1 MLKLKNIFKSKEYKR
16 ILENMISLTGLQFA
30 SYILPLITLPYLTL
44 VLGPEKFGLTQYAI
58 SLITYF
64 QFFTDYGFNLSAT
77 RELAICRDDNQKI
90 SQIFSSVMFI
100 KLCLCILSFIILLLI
115 VMFIPKFNEDS
126 YVYILTFGM
135 VIGYMLFPTW
145 LFQGLEYMRY
155 TSILN
160 IIGKIV
166 FTVLIFIFIHDTT
179 DYMLV
184 PLINSLGYIL
194 VGILGIYIAL
204 TKFNIKITIPSIR
217 DIKYHLREGWYV
229 FISTIAINMYT
240 TTNTFLLGLLTNNT
254 LVGYYSIAEKIILA
268 VNGLLNPISQAL
280 YPFISRTVKTDD
292 KTRSIEFIRKITK
305 IMTLV
310 GIVLSAGLFI
320 FAKPIILLL
329 FGQSYVNS
337 VIILQIISIVPL
349 AVSLSTVFGVE
360 TMLTFNYKKAFT
372 SIVMIGG
379 IIDIV
384 LGIILITLMK
394 EIEKLPNRDKEI
406 MKLRYGLFGE
416 KEITQKELAKKL
428 NISQSYISRIEKKVI
443 KKIKDV
449 IKI

>member
-292 KTRSIEFIRKITK
+292 KTRSIDFIRKITK

-394 EIEKLPNRDKEI
+394 EIGIAISFATTEI
-406 MKLRYGLFGE
+406 F
-416 KEITQKELAKKL
+416 ITIAMFIFLQRKG
-428 NISQSYISRIEKKVI
+428 
-443 KKIKDV
+443 
-449 IKI
+449 IKIINRNHTKLS

>member
-204 TKFNIKITIPSIR
+204 TKFNIKITIPSVR

-394 EIEKLPNRDKEI
+394 EIGIAISFATTEI
-406 MKLRYGLFGE
+406 F
-416 KEITQKELAKKL
+416 ITIAMFIFLQRKG
-428 NISQSYISRIEKKVI
+428 
-443 KKIKDV
+443 
-449 IKI
+449 IKIINRNHTKLS

>member
-100 KLCLCILSFIILLLI
+100 KLCLCILSFIILILI

-320 FAKPIILLL
+320 FAKPLILLL

-394 EIEKLPNRDKEI
+394 EIGIAISFATTEI
-406 MKLRYGLFGE
+406 F
-416 KEITQKELAKKL
+416 ITIAMFIFLQRKG
-428 NISQSYISRIEKKVI
+428 
-443 KKIKDV
+443 
-449 IKI
+449 IKIINRNHTKLS

>member
-77 RELAICRDDNQKI
+77 RELAIFRDDNQKI

-204 TKFNIKITIPSIR
+204 TKFNIKLTLPSIR
-217 DIKYHLREGWYV
+217 DIKYHLKEGWYV

-329 FGQSYVNS
+329 FGQSYANS

-394 EIEKLPNRDKEI
+394 EIGIAISFATTEI
-406 MKLRYGLFGE
+406 F
-416 KEITQKELAKKL
+416 ITIAMFIFLQRKG
-428 NISQSYISRIEKKVI
+428 
-443 KKIKDV
+443 
-449 IKI
+449 IKIINRNHTKLS

>member
-329 FGQSYVNS
+329 FGQSYTNS

-394 EIEKLPNRDKEI
+394 EIGIAISFATTEI
-406 MKLRYGLFGE
+406 F
-416 KEITQKELAKKL
+416 ITIAMFIFLQRKG
-428 NISQSYISRIEKKVI
+428 
-443 KKIKDV
+443 
-449 IKI
+449 IKIINRNHTKLS

>member
-254 LVGYYSIAEKIILA
+254 LVGYYSIAEKIILT

-394 EIEKLPNRDKEI
+394 EIGIAISFATTEI
-406 MKLRYGLFGE
+406 F
-416 KEITQKELAKKL
+416 ITIAMFIFLQRKG
-428 NISQSYISRIEKKVI
+428 
-443 KKIKDV
+443 
-449 IKI
+449 IKIINRNHTKLS

>member
-100 KLCLCILSFIILLLI
+100 KLCLCILSFIILLII

-394 EIEKLPNRDKEI
+394 EIGIAISFATTEI
-406 MKLRYGLFGE
+406 F
-416 KEITQKELAKKL
+416 ITIAMFIFLQRKG
-428 NISQSYISRIEKKVI
+428 
-443 KKIKDV
+443 
-449 IKI
+449 IKIINRNHTKLS

>member
-360 TMLTFNYKKAFT
+360 TMLTFNYKAFT

-394 EIEKLPNRDKEI
+394 EIGIAISFATTEI
-406 MKLRYGLFGE
+406 F
-416 KEITQKELAKKL
+416 ITIAMFIFLQRKG
-428 NISQSYISRIEKKVI
+428 
-443 KKIKDV
+443 
-449 IKI
+449 IKIINRNHTKLS

>member
-100 KLCLCILSFIILLLI
+100 KMCLCILSFIILLLI
-115 VMFIPKFNEDS
+115 VMFIPKFSEDS

-166 FTVLIFIFIHDTT
+166 FTVLIFIFIHNTT

-329 FGQSYVNS
+329 FGQSYTNS

-394 EIEKLPNRDKEI
+394 EIGIAISFATTEI
-406 MKLRYGLFGE
+406 F
-416 KEITQKELAKKL
+416 ITIAMFIFLQRKG
-428 NISQSYISRIEKKVI
+428 
-443 KKIKDV
+443 
-449 IKI
+449 IKIINRNHTKLS

>member
-240 TTNTFLLGLLTNNT
+240 TTNTFLLGLFTNNT

-394 EIEKLPNRDKEI
+394 EIGIAISFATTEI
-406 MKLRYGLFGE
+406 F
-416 KEITQKELAKKL
+416 ITIAMFIFLQRKG
-428 NISQSYISRIEKKVI
+428 
-443 KKIKDV
+443 
-449 IKI
+449 IKIINRNHTKLS

>member
-254 LVGYYSIAEKIILA
+254 FVGYYSIAEKIILA

-280 YPFISRTVKTDD
+280 YPFISRTVKTYD

-394 EIEKLPNRDKEI
+394 EIGIAISFATTEI
-406 MKLRYGLFGE
+406 F
-416 KEITQKELAKKL
+416 ITIAMFIFLQRKG
-428 NISQSYISRIEKKVI
+428 
-443 KKIKDV
+443 
-449 IKI
+449 IKIINRNHTKLS

>member
-268 VNGLLNPISQAL
+268 VNI
-280 YPFISRTVKTDD
+280 
-292 KTRSIEFIRKITK
+292 
-305 IMTLV
+305 
-310 GIVLSAGLFI
+310 
-320 FAKPIILLL
+320 
-329 FGQSYVNS
+329 
-337 VIILQIISIVPL
+337 
-349 AVSLSTVFGVE
+349 
-360 TMLTFNYKKAFT
+360 T
-372 SIVMIGG
+372 SIIP
-379 IIDIV
+379 
-384 LGIILITLMK
+384 LHK
-394 EIEKLPNRDKEI
+394 
-406 MKLRYGLFGE
+406 
-416 KEITQKELAKKL
+416 
-428 NISQSYISRIEKKVI
+428 SYS
-443 KKIKDV
+443 
-449 IKI
+449 

>member
-77 RELAICRDDNQKI
+77 RELAIFRDDNQKI

-394 EIEKLPNRDKEI
+394 EIGIAISFATTEI
-406 MKLRYGLFGE
+406 F
-416 KEITQKELAKKL
+416 ITIAMFIFLQRKG
-428 NISQSYISRIEKKVI
+428 
-443 KKIKDV
+443 
-449 IKI
+449 IKIINRNHTKLS

>member
-280 YPFISRTVKTDD
+280 YPFLSRTVKTDD

-394 EIEKLPNRDKEI
+394 EIGIAISFATTEI
-406 MKLRYGLFGE
+406 F
-416 KEITQKELAKKL
+416 ITIAMFIFLQRKG
-428 NISQSYISRIEKKVI
+428 
-443 KKIKDV
+443 
-449 IKI
+449 IKIINRNHTKLS

>member
-77 RELAICRDDNQKI
+77 RELAIGRDDNQKI

-394 EIEKLPNRDKEI
+394 EIGIAISFATTEI
-406 MKLRYGLFGE
+406 F
-416 KEITQKELAKKL
+416 ITIAMFIFLQRKG
-428 NISQSYISRIEKKVI
+428 
-443 KKIKDV
+443 
-449 IKI
+449 IKIINRNHTKLS

>member
-1 MLKLKNIFKSKEYKR
+1 
-16 ILENMISLTGLQFA
+16 MISLTGLQFA

-77 RELAICRDDNQKI
+77 RDLAICRDDNQKI

-135 VIGYMLFPTW
+135 VIGYMLFSTW

-394 EIEKLPNRDKEI
+394 EIGIAISFATTEI
-406 MKLRYGLFGE
+406 F
-416 KEITQKELAKKL
+416 ITIAMFIFLQRKG
-428 NISQSYISRIEKKVI
+428 
-443 KKIKDV
+443 
-449 IKI
+449 IKIINRNHTKLS

>member
-100 KLCLCILSFIILLLI
+100 KMCLCILSFIILLLI
-115 VMFIPKFNEDS
+115 VMFIPKFSEDS

-329 FGQSYVNS
+329 FGQSYANS
-337 VIILQIISIVPL
+337 VIILQIISIVPF

-394 EIEKLPNRDKEI
+394 EIGIAISFATTEI
-406 MKLRYGLFGE
+406 F
-416 KEITQKELAKKL
+416 ITIAMFIFLQRKG
-428 NISQSYISRIEKKVI
+428 
-443 KKIKDV
+443 
-449 IKI
+449 IKIINRNHTKLS

>member
-329 FGQSYVNS
+329 FGQSYTNS

-394 EIEKLPNRDKEI
+394 EIGIAISFATTEI
-406 MKLRYGLFGE
+406 F
-416 KEITQKELAKKL
+416 ITIAMFIFLQRKG
-428 NISQSYISRIEKKVI
+428 
-443 KKIKDV
+443 
-449 IKI
+449 IKIINKNHTKLS

>member
-100 KLCLCILSFIILLLI
+100 KMCLCILSFIILLLI
-115 VMFIPKFNEDS
+115 VMFIPKFSEDS

-329 FGQSYVNS
+329 FGQSYANS

-394 EIEKLPNRDKEI
+394 EIGIAISFATTEI
-406 MKLRYGLFGE
+406 F
-416 KEITQKELAKKL
+416 ITIAMFIFLQRKG
-428 NISQSYISRIEKKVI
+428 
-443 KKIKDV
+443 
-449 IKI
+449 IKIINRNHTKLS

>member
-77 RELAICRDDNQKI
+77 RELAICRDDNQNI

-394 EIEKLPNRDKEI
+394 EIGIAISFATTEI
-406 MKLRYGLFGE
+406 F
-416 KEITQKELAKKL
+416 ITIAMFIFLQRKG
-428 NISQSYISRIEKKVI
+428 
-443 KKIKDV
+443 
-449 IKI
+449 IKIINRNHTKLS

>member
-100 KLCLCILSFIILLLI
+100 KMCLCILSFIILLLI
-115 VMFIPKFNEDS
+115 VMFIPKFSEDS

-329 FGQSYVNS
+329 FGQSYANS

-384 LGIILITLMK
+384 LGIILIILMK
-394 EIEKLPNRDKEI
+394 EIGIAISFATTEI
-406 MKLRYGLFGE
+406 F
-416 KEITQKELAKKL
+416 ITIAMFIFLQRKG
-428 NISQSYISRIEKKVI
+428 
-443 KKIKDV
+443 
-449 IKI
+449 IKIINRNHTKLS

>member
-1 MLKLKNIFKSKEYKR
+1 
-16 ILENMISLTGLQFA
+16 
-30 SYILPLITLPYLTL
+30 
-44 VLGPEKFGLTQYAI
+44 
-58 SLITYF
+58 
-64 QFFTDYGFNLSAT
+64 
-77 RELAICRDDNQKI
+77 
-90 SQIFSSVMFI
+90 
-100 KLCLCILSFIILLLI
+100 
-115 VMFIPKFNEDS
+115 MFIPKFNEDS

-240 TTNTFLLGLLTNNT
+240 TTNTFLLGLFTNNT

-394 EIEKLPNRDKEI
+394 EIGIAISFATTEI
-406 MKLRYGLFGE
+406 F
-416 KEITQKELAKKL
+416 ITIAMFIFLQRKG
-428 NISQSYISRIEKKVI
+428 
-443 KKIKDV
+443 
-449 IKI
+449 IKIINRNHTKLS

>member
-166 FTVLIFIFIHDTT
+166 FTVLIFIFIHNTT

-329 FGQSYVNS
+329 FGQSYTNS

-394 EIEKLPNRDKEI
+394 EIGIAISFATTEI
-406 MKLRYGLFGE
+406 F
-416 KEITQKELAKKL
+416 ITIAMFIFLQRKG
-428 NISQSYISRIEKKVI
+428 
-443 KKIKDV
+443 
-449 IKI
+449 IKIINRNHTKLS

>member
-115 VMFIPKFNEDS
+115 VMFIPKFSEDS

-394 EIEKLPNRDKEI
+394 EIGIAISFATTEI
-406 MKLRYGLFGE
+406 F
-416 KEITQKELAKKL
+416 ITIAMFIFLQRKG
-428 NISQSYISRIEKKVI
+428 
-443 KKIKDV
+443 
-449 IKI
+449 IKIINRNHTKLS

>member
-310 GIVLSAGLFI
+310 GIVLSAELFI

-394 EIEKLPNRDKEI
+394 EIGIAISFATTEI
-406 MKLRYGLFGE
+406 F
-416 KEITQKELAKKL
+416 ITIAMFIFLQRKG
-428 NISQSYISRIEKKVI
+428 
-443 KKIKDV
+443 
-449 IKI
+449 IKIINRNHTKLS

>member
-320 FAKPIILLL
+320 FAKPLILLL

-394 EIEKLPNRDKEI
+394 EIGIAISFATTEI
-406 MKLRYGLFGE
+406 F
-416 KEITQKELAKKL
+416 ITIAMFIFLQRKG
-428 NISQSYISRIEKKVI
+428 
-443 KKIKDV
+443 
-449 IKI
+449 IKIINRNHTKLS

>member
-394 EIEKLPNRDKEI
+394 EIGIAISFATTEI
-406 MKLRYGLFGE
+406 F
-416 KEITQKELAKKL
+416 ITIAMFIFLQRKG
-428 NISQSYISRIEKKVI
+428 
-443 KKIKDV
+443 
-449 IKI
+449 IKIINRNHTKLS

>member
-1 MLKLKNIFKSKEYKR
+1 MLKLKNIFKNKEYKR

-77 RELAICRDDNQKI
+77 RELAICRDDNQNI

-394 EIEKLPNRDKEI
+394 EIGIAISFATTEI
-406 MKLRYGLFGE
+406 F
-416 KEITQKELAKKL
+416 ITIAMFIFLQRKG
-428 NISQSYISRIEKKVI
+428 
-443 KKIKDV
+443 
-449 IKI
+449 IKIINRNHTKLS

>member
-329 FGQSYVNS
+329 FGQSYANS

-394 EIEKLPNRDKEI
+394 EIGIAISFATTEI
-406 MKLRYGLFGE
+406 F
-416 KEITQKELAKKL
+416 ITIAMFIFLQRKG
-428 NISQSYISRIEKKVI
+428 
-443 KKIKDV
+443 
-449 IKI
+449 IKIINRNHTKLS

>member
-268 VNGLLNPISQAL
+268 VTGLLNPISQAL

-394 EIEKLPNRDKEI
+394 EIGIAISFATTEI
-406 MKLRYGLFGE
+406 F
-416 KEITQKELAKKL
+416 ITIAMFIFLQRKG
-428 NISQSYISRIEKKVI
+428 
-443 KKIKDV
+443 
-449 IKI
+449 IKIINRNHTKLS

>member
-30 SYILPLITLPYLTL
+30 IYILPLITLPYLTL

-394 EIEKLPNRDKEI
+394 EIGIAISFATTEI
-406 MKLRYGLFGE
+406 F
-416 KEITQKELAKKL
+416 ITIAMFIFLQRKG
-428 NISQSYISRIEKKVI
+428 
-443 KKIKDV
+443 
-449 IKI
+449 IKIINRNHTKLS

>member
-280 YPFISRTVKTDD
+280 YPFISRTVETDD

-394 EIEKLPNRDKEI
+394 EIGIAISFATTEI
-406 MKLRYGLFGE
+406 F
-416 KEITQKELAKKL
+416 ITIAMFIFLQRKG
-428 NISQSYISRIEKKVI
+428 
-443 KKIKDV
+443 
-449 IKI
+449 IKIINRNHTKLS

>member
-135 VIGYMLFPTW
+135 VIGYMLFQTW

-394 EIEKLPNRDKEI
+394 EIGIAISFATTEI
-406 MKLRYGLFGE
+406 F
-416 KEITQKELAKKL
+416 ITIAMFIFLQRKG
-428 NISQSYISRIEKKVI
+428 
-443 KKIKDV
+443 
-449 IKI
+449 IKIINRNHTKLS

>member
-166 FTVLIFIFIHDTT
+166 FTVLIFIFIHDAT

-394 EIEKLPNRDKEI
+394 EIGIAISFATTEI
-406 MKLRYGLFGE
+406 F
-416 KEITQKELAKKL
+416 ITIAMFIFLQRKG
-428 NISQSYISRIEKKVI
+428 
-443 KKIKDV
+443 
-449 IKI
+449 IKIINRNHTKLS

>member
-77 RELAICRDDNQKI
+77 RELAIFRDDNQKI

-204 TKFNIKITIPSIR
+204 TKFNIKLTLPSIR

-329 FGQSYVNS
+329 FGQSYANS

-394 EIEKLPNRDKEI
+394 EIGIAISFATTEI
-406 MKLRYGLFGE
+406 F
-416 KEITQKELAKKL
+416 ITIAMFIFLQRKG
-428 NISQSYISRIEKKVI
+428 
-443 KKIKDV
+443 
-449 IKI
+449 IKIINRNHTKLS

>member
-77 RELAICRDDNQKI
+77 RDLAICRDDNQKI

-394 EIEKLPNRDKEI
+394 EIGIAISFATTEI
-406 MKLRYGLFGE
+406 F
-416 KEITQKELAKKL
+416 ITIAMFIFLQRKG
-428 NISQSYISRIEKKVI
+428 
-443 KKIKDV
+443 
-449 IKI
+449 IKIINRNHTKLS

>member
-100 KLCLCILSFIILLLI
+100 KMCLCILSFIILLLI
-115 VMFIPKFNEDS
+115 VMFIPKFSEDS

-329 FGQSYVNS
+329 FGQSYTNS

-394 EIEKLPNRDKEI
+394 EIGIAISFATTEI
-406 MKLRYGLFGE
+406 F
-416 KEITQKELAKKL
+416 ITIAMFIFLQRKG
-428 NISQSYISRIEKKVI
+428 
-443 KKIKDV
+443 
-449 IKI
+449 IKIINRNHTKLS